1 MKIPKPASSIKL
13 SRDQIGKL
21 NDIAATHSAL
31 ARTGPTSG
39 EPSWRVLVS
48 DIADG
53 RLTVKDPAKRWEPK
67 QKKKKEKRPFNPH
80 PRFAAK
86 WWKPSEMDDMPTAA
100 AVEASG
106 YPVEELTAKGLVLV
120 DDGKNL
126 IAPSDWSGWAWKE
139 DK

>member
-1 MKIPKPASSIKL
+1 MKTPKPASSIKL
-13 SRDQIGKL
+13 SREQIGKL
-21 NDIAATHSAL
+21 NSIAATHSAH

-53 RLTVKDPAKRWEPK
+53 RLTVKDPTKRWEPK
-67 QKKKKEKRPFNPH
+67 EKKKRKGFRPH

-86 WWKPSEMDDMPTAA
+86 WWKPSEMDDMPTAD
-100 AVEASG
+100 AVSASG
-106 YPVEELTAKGLVLV
+106 YTVEELVAGGMRLV

-126 IAPSDWSGWAWKE
+126 ITPSDWSGWAWKE
-139 DK
+139 AT